1 MEKTAEGST
10 RDLRPFSA
18 PRAPHALPTRT
29 PTVHSSSDTHCYRHC
44 SLGILSHRKQAER
57 GDWLLV
63 VSKGPCLQI
72 RSDHPRTQAV
82 GPSACLCH
90 LPILSALQWKQLCT
104 GCTFLAPFPAHNSC
118 LSRFSL
124 SHFSAGPGLVPS
136 FFLFSTFGNPQALP
150 LCQLSKAQLKH
161 HLLPAVFLDLPSHVS

>member
-1 MEKTAEGST
+1 M
-10 RDLRPFSA
+10 
-18 PRAPHALPTRT
+18 
-29 PTVHSSSDTHCYRHC
+29 
-44 SLGILSHRKQAER
+44 
-57 GDWLLV
+57 

-72 RSDHPRTQAV
+72 CSDHPRTQAV

-124 SHFSAGPGLVPS
+124 SHFSARPGLVPA
-136 FFLFSTFGNPQALP
+136 FFLSSTFGNPQALP
-150 LCQLSKAQLKH
+150 LCQPSKAQLKH
-161 HLLPAVFLDLPSHVS
+161 HLLPAVFLDLPSHVSRSAHLVACFPSPRSLSSWRATSLPCLRRTPPPPALVHEDFRTKGQMLLKLN